1 MLRFRVFHLSGAWE
15 MALTFSYN
23 KLFDWI
29 KKYQV
34 GRAAKLSKTIF
45 KTLKKKQTV
54 ILFRDEAI
62 GVVKDGCKRWLIL
75 YLNEK
80 FPPRRIDCTKPHWQA
95 NRTLD
100 SHANLLSILHQNNKT
115 IVTLSSCLI
124 KPPEYPCSF
133 LFKNFPDV
141 IKLFWYI
148 NVFPHIVFRECTHI
162 IHRQTYE
169 IKTFTGS
176 KICIM

>member
-1 MLRFRVFHLSGAWE
+1 

-34 GRAAKLSKTIF
+34 GRAAKWSKTIF
-45 KTLKKKQTV
+45 KTLQKKQMAF
-54 ILFRDEAI
+54 LFGDEAI
-62 GVVKDGCKRWLIL
+62 GVVKEGCKRWLIL

-80 FPPRRIDCTKPHWQA
+80 FPSRRIYFTKPHWQA

-100 SHANLLSILHQNNKT
+100 SHANLFNLLSTLHQNNKT
-115 IVTLSSCLI
+115 INTLSSCLI
-124 KPPEYPCSF
+124 KPPEYSHSL
-133 LFKNFPDV
+133 LFKMLPDV

-148 NVFPHIVFRECTHI
+148 NVSPHIVFRKWTHI

-169 IKTFTGS
+169 VKTFTGS